1 MALRGA
7 FVRRAAA
14 RSAGARGFAS
24 EKDIAMRINAT
35 KNIQK
40 ITASMKMVSQAKLN
54 QQKRRLAEGRP
65 FAAYLSSIMPA
76 AEESTAEEQTF
87 EMLDASKTPLFV
99 PITSEQGFCGGVNSV
114 HTKVLKIIMGKCAE
128 EGKEPSI
135 MVVGNK
141 GRSQLRRLYEDKI
154 PAYCIDVGRPLTFA
168 GASALATEALK
179 TPADSVFVMYNIF
192 VSAIAYQPT
201 IQPVLSLTGGEEEA
215 MVEYEFEPDT
225 KSEILTDLHEY
236 NLASAIYSCY
246 EDAATAEISSRVQA
260 MENASKNAGELI
272 DALTLLYNR
281 TRQARITTELI
292 EIISGASALE

>member
-65 FAAYLSSIMPA
+65 FAKYLTSIMPA
-76 AEESTAEEQTF
+76 AEESTADEQTF

-114 HTKVLKIIMGKCAE
+114 HTKALKLIMSKCSA

-141 GRSQLRRLYEDKI
+141 GRSQLKRLYDDKI
-154 PAYCIDVGRPLTFA
+154 PSYCIDVGRPLTFA

-179 TPADSVFVMYNIF
+179 TPADAVFVMYNIF

-246 EDAATAEISSRVQA
+246 EDAATSEISSRVQA

-272 DALTLLYNR
+272 DSLTLLYNR

>member
-1 MALRGA
+1 
-7 FVRRAAA
+7 
-14 RSAGARGFAS
+14 
-24 EKDIAMRINAT
+24 
-35 KNIQK
+35 
-40 ITASMKMVSQAKLN
+40 MVSQAKLN

-76 AEESTAEEQTF
+76 AEESNADEQTF
-87 EMLDASKTPLFV
+87 DMLEASKTPLFV

-201 IQPVLSLTGGEEEA
+201 IQPVLSLTAGEEEA